1 MTMEQRLAQLEQE
14 NRQLRA
20 AQQQASLANLPAAER
35 TMAEREMAARAA
47 MDEVARQRATL
58 NTAALK
64 MNARELSLTTGLPA
78 STFDGLTS
86 IQAQTQKANEMV
98 FNDPV
103 ALRRIA
109 DVQEQL
115 LGRAPTPTP
124 PGTPAAPAAATGAP
138 GATAV
143 PTGVATS
150 TGAGAPAT
158 TDAVAELTKEYAGT
172 GRIEEYLGDLRAV
185 SPMQPMYPVA
195 PPAGG
200 GLPQAGAAAP
210 AAAVPAATT

>member
-1 MTMEQRLAQLEQE
+1 MTMEQRMAALEQE

-20 AQQQASLANLPAAER
+20 AQQQSQLANLPAAER
-35 TMAEREMAARAA
+35 SMAERELAARAA

-124 PGTPAAPAAATGAP
+124 PTPATPAAGAP

-143 PTGVATS
+143 PTGVATT

-158 TDAVAELTKEYAGT
+158 TDAVAELTKEYAGS

-185 SPMQPMYPVA
+185 SPMQPMYPTA
-195 PPAGG
+195 PA
-200 GLPQAGAAAP
+200 AGAAAP
-210 AAAVPAATT
+210 ATAVPAPTV